1 MWSRG
6 RDEPG
11 RPGHAVTE
19 PTVLERLARV
29 SARIAAT
36 GRNPDEVAIVAVT
49 KGFGVDVCREALASG
64 LRVLGENRVQEALQK
79 MDAMARGGAEGALA
93 AHWHLIGHLQTNKV
107 KQAAGRFALIQ
118 TVDSARLA
126 EAIARHAPGQAV
138 LVEVNIAREPQKSGV
153 APDQALD
160 LIKTVSGL
168 LDLHGLMGMGPSE
181 GDPTPVF
188 NELRLLHD
196 EAEQRAGKG
205 LPVLSMGMS
214 GDFEA
219 ALVAG
224 STMLRL
230 GQALF
235 GPRASPGA
243 RRALL

>member
-1 MWSRG
+1 LS
-6 RDEPG
+6 
-11 RPGHAVTE
+11 E

-49 KGFGVDVCREALASG
+49 KGFGVEACREALAAG
-64 LRVLGENRVQEALQK
+64 LHVLGENRVQEALPK
-79 MDAMARGGAEGALA
+79 MEAVPSAQ
-93 AHWHLIGHLQTNKV
+93 WHLIGHLQTNKV

-118 TVDSARLA
+118 TIDSARLA

-153 APDQALD
+153 PPEQALD
-160 LIKTVSGL
+160 LIKAVSTL
-168 LDLHGLMGMGPSE
+168 LDLQGLMGMGPST
-181 GDPTPVF
+181 GDPTPTF
-188 NELRLLHD
+188 NALRLLHD
-196 EAEQRAGKG
+196 EAEQGIGKG

-219 ALVAG
+219 ALTAG

-235 GPRASPGA
+235 GPRA
-243 RRALL
+243 

>member
-1 MWSRG
+1 M
-6 RDEPG
+6 
-11 RPGHAVTE
+11 TE
-19 PTVLERLARV
+19 PTVIERLASV

-49 KGFGVDVCREALASG
+49 KGFGVEVCREALAAG
-64 LRVLGENRVQEALQK
+64 LHVLGENRVQEAMSK
-79 MDAMARGGAEGALA
+79 MQAIDGAY
-93 AHWHLIGHLQTNKV
+93 WHLIGHLQTNKV

-118 TVDSARLA
+118 TVDTGRLA
-126 EAIARHAPGQAV
+126 EAIARHAPAQAV

-153 APDQALD
+153 PPEQALE
-160 LIKTVSGL
+160 LIETVSSL
-168 LDLHGLMGMGPSE
+168 LDLKGLMGMGPST
-181 GDPTPVF
+181 GDPTPAF

-196 EAEQRAGKG
+196 EAEQRIGKG

-219 ALVAG
+219 ALAAG

-235 GPRASPGA
+235 GPRAT
-243 RRALL
+243 

>member
-1 MWSRG
+1 M
-6 RDEPG
+6 
-11 RPGHAVTE
+11 TQ
-19 PTVLERLARV
+19 PTVVERLARV

-49 KGFGVDVCREALASG
+49 KGFGVEACREALAAG
-64 LRVLGENRVQEALQK
+64 LHVLGENRVQEALSK
-79 MDAMARGGAEGALA
+79 MQAIDG

-118 TVDSARLA
+118 TVDTGRLA
-126 EAIARHAPGQAV
+126 EAIARHAPAQAV

-153 APDQALD
+153 PPERALE
-160 LIKTVSGL
+160 LIETVSAL
-168 LDLHGLMGMGPSE
+168 LDLQGLMGMGPST
-181 GDPTPVF
+181 GDPTPAF

-196 EAEQRAGKG
+196 EAEQRIGKG

-219 ALVAG
+219 ALAAG

-235 GPRASPGA
+235 GPRAT
-243 RRALL
+243 

>member
-1 MWSRG
+1 MS
-6 RDEPG
+6 
-11 RPGHAVTE
+11 E

-29 SARIAAT
+29 SARIAAA

-49 KGFGVDVCREALASG
+49 KGFGVEVCREALAAG
-64 LRVLGENRVQEALQK
+64 LHVLGENRVQEALPK
-79 MDAMARGGAEGALA
+79 MEVIEG

-138 LVEVNIAREPQKSGV
+138 LVEVNIAREQQKSGV
-153 APDQALD
+153 SPDQALE
-160 LIKTVSGL
+160 LIKTVAGL
-168 LDLHGLMGMGPSE
+168 LELKGLMGMGPSM
-181 GDPTPVF
+181 GDPKPAF
-188 NELRLLHD
+188 EELRDLHD
-196 EAEQRAGKG
+196 EAEQRVGKG

-214 GDFEA
+214 SDFEA
-219 ALVAG
+219 ALAAG

-235 GPRASPGA
+235 GPRA
-243 RRALL
+243 